1 MESSGDFNSTPELE
15 EERRG
20 HPNSERGNHESEAK
34 ELVSTSFPPHTVA
47 RCGGHRWRRDDSRR
61 NPELSLCGGEA
72 LPEGGRV
79 PGSSGRRQ
87 APLPRRRALHANPRH
102 ADRSVARIDR
112 CNRHHRPQRPQRSL
126 TRSRGRCDSPS
137 CVSASIL
144 TQCPCRT
151 ATLAR
156 SSRTGRQPIKHYSSN
171 AIDRR

>member
-1 MESSGDFNSTPELE
+1 MKARPRSLSAPVSRRTLLHGVAGTAGAAMILGATPNSASAVVKLSQKVVAYQDHPDGDK
-15 EERRG
+15 RRG
-20 HPNSERGNHESEAK
+20 KCVHIGP
-34 ELVSTSFPPHTVA
+34 
-47 RCGGHRWRRDDSRR
+47 
-61 NPELSLCGGEA
+61 
-72 LPEGGRV
+72 
-79 PGSSGRRQ
+79 
-87 APLPRRRALHANPRH
+87 PRRRALHANPRH

-137 CVSASIL
+137 CVPASIL
-144 TQCPCRT
+144 AQCPCRT